1 MHNALPSRPVTRRD
15 VTRAAAW
22 SLPVVAVA
30 AAAPAASASPVVIT
44 LLITGPT
51 AATADGSTMYSYAV
65 KAVDQHGQPADYPDG
80 TRLVPPQAFSPRAL
94 WGGGWS
100 WSDYQLTL
108 YAGRDGGLSGVF
120 QGGPGQRVFNA
131 YLPGAST
138 PSATKTVTV
147 S

>member
-1 MHNALPSRPVTRRD
+1 MQHVSSRPVTRRH
-15 VTRAAAW
+15 VTRSAAW
-22 SLPVVAVA
+22 SLPAVAVA
-30 AAAPAASASPVVIT
+30 AAAPAASASSVTIT
-44 LLITGPT
+44 LVITGPI
-51 AATADGSTMYSYAV
+51 AARADGSQYSYAV
-65 KAVDQHGQPADYPDG
+65 HAVDQHGNAASYPNG
-80 TRLVPPQAFSPRAL
+80 TRLVPPQAFNPSSL

-100 WSDYQLTL
+100 WIDYQLTL
-108 YAGRDGGLSGVF
+108 YAGVDGGISGVF